1 MDNSKLAA
9 LAMLAMLISGTA
21 LAQEEAAPADQMTD
35 RPYSVETQWTET
47 TVGDAV
53 VILDLHLANPPGDAY
68 ERFVQDIGYW
78 WSRSFTM
85 GGPATQ
91 VIMIEADPGGR
102 LLEIYEGG
110 TVQWAEVLHLEEG
123 RFIGFG
129 IPEGTFWSGAGSI
142 SVSFNEAADGGTDLH
157 LEHRCFQQYTDEED
171 GAAGY
176 AQGWS
181 LLVGEN
187 FRRYCAGEAIED
199 AVIPAEITDAAEP
212 SEGAA
217 S

>member
-1 MDNSKLAA
+1 MGPMLT
-9 LAMLAMLISGTA
+9 MLATLLA
-21 LAQEEAAPADQMTD
+21 LLSATWAYAQETD
-35 RPYSVETQWTET
+35 GATAEGTEEGMPYSLETEWTQT

-53 VILDLHLANPPGDAY
+53 VILDMHLDNPPVDTY

-78 WSRSFTM
+78 WSRSYTL

-142 SVSFNEAADGGTDLH
+142 SISFNEAEDGGTDLH
-157 LEHRCFQQYTDEED
+157 LEHRCFQQYSDEYD
-171 GAAGY
+171 GAEGY
-176 AQGWS
+176 AEGWTK
-181 LLVGEN
+181 LIGEN
-187 FRRYCAGEAIED
+187 FRSYCAGEPVEDAIIQPED
-199 AVIPAEITDAAEP
+199 AVVETG
-212 SEGAA
+212 S
-217 S
+217 